1 MSQDGKKVYNFP
13 TSKLRWRSRSI
24 ESETER
30 EKKGGKF
37 EINILGKKSDKF
49 QSEHKIVNQF
59 NCECIFIDR
68 ISKKKKERKMFE
80 FKKKISDVSP
90 FSL

>member
-1 MSQDGKKVYNFP
+1 MSQDGKKKVYNFP

-30 EKKGGKF
+30 EREKKGGTF

-49 QSEHKIVNQF
+49 QSEHKFVNQF

-68 ISKKKKERKMFE
+68 ISKKKKK
-80 FKKKISDVSP
+80 
-90 FSL
+90 